1 MNPVLVLLLIG
12 LMNCISVFGHI
23 IGGPSTRT
31 DNTKLMRQA
40 AKIAKGE
47 TDRAEAGGQEKDVM
61 FLERYEFGEGTMIN
75 PNNGKALG

>member
-23 IGGPSTRT
+23 IGGPSIRT

-47 TDRAEAGGQEKDVM
+47 TDLTEADGQEKDVM
-61 FLERYEFGEGTMIN
+61 FLQRY
-75 PNNGKALG
+75 ALGEL